1 MEGTHEAII
10 DRDLWDR
17 VQALSA
23 SRAKPFRGGTL
34 GLFAWKVRCAGCGYT
49 MRSTKSRG
57 KHYLQC
63 TSRRAAQD
71 ACPSAFISVDTLEQL
86 VIQELNNLSQRYLDQ
101 EELVRRV
108 ACVQDVNRQRQNW
121 LKTKE
126 TLRQQLSDNR
136 LCLRSLY
143 MDKVRGII
151 SEADYRSMADSF
163 SAERERVERLLAE
176 AGRHLEELE
185 TEMPSEEQQRERILR
200 DVHVE
205 HLTREMVEH
214 FIDCIIVGKRL
225 PGTRSVP
232 VEIHWNF

>member
-17 VQALSA
+17 VQSLSA
-23 SRAKPFRGGTL
+23 SQAKPFRGGTI

-63 TSRRAAQD
+63 TSRRAARD
-71 ACPSAFISVDTLEQL
+71 ACPGAFISVDALERL
-86 VIQELNNLSQRYLDQ
+86 VIQELNSLSRHYLDQ
-101 EELVRRV
+101 EELVRRI
-108 ACVQDVNRQRQNW
+108 ACVQSVHQQRQNW
-121 LKTKE
+121 LKTKA
-126 TLRQQLSDNR
+126 TLR
-136 LCLRSLY
+136 
-143 MDKVRGII
+143 
-151 SEADYRSMADSF
+151 
-163 SAERERVERLLAE
+163 
-176 AGRHLEELE
+176 
-185 TEMPSEEQQRERILR
+185 QQRERILR

>member
-1 MEGTHEAII
+1 MLSNELYIGNMVQGRYGSISYKSKQNRPQPKEAWYRVEGTHEAII

-23 SRAKPFRGGTL
+23 SQAKPFRGGTI
-34 GLFAWKVRCAGCGYT
+34 GLFAWTVRCAGCGYT

-63 TSRRAAQD
+63 TSRRAVRN
-71 ACPSAFISVDTLEQL
+71 ACPGAFISVDTLERL
-86 VIQELNNLSQRYLDQ
+86 VIQELNSLSRHYLDQ
-101 EELVRRV
+101 EELVRCA
-108 ACVQDVNRQRQNW
+108 ACVQSV
-121 LKTKE
+121 
-126 TLRQQLSDNR
+126 
-136 LCLRSLY
+136 
-143 MDKVRGII
+143 
-151 SEADYRSMADSF
+151 
-163 SAERERVERLLAE
+163 
-176 AGRHLEELE
+176 H
-185 TEMPSEEQQRERILR
+185 QQRERILR

-205 HLTREMVEH
+205 HLTRKMVEH

>member
-1 MEGTHEAII
+1 MEGTYKAII

-23 SRAKPFRGGTL
+23 SRSKPFLCGTV
-34 GLFAWKVRCAGCGYT
+34 GLFARKVRCASCGYT

-63 TSRRAAQD
+63 TSRRAARD
-71 ACPSAFISVDTLEQL
+71 ACPGAFISVDALERL

-108 ACVQDVNRQRQNW
+108 ACVQSIHQQRQNW
-121 LKTKE
+121 LKTKA
-126 TLRQQLSDNR
+126 TLRQQLGDDQ
-136 LCLRSLY
+136 LCLRCLY
-143 MDKVRGII
+143 LDKVKGIV

>member
-34 GLFAWKVRCAGCGYT
+34 GLFARKVLCASYGYT

-63 TSRRAAQD
+63 TSRRAARD
-71 ACPSAFISVDTLEQL
+71 ACPGAFISVDALERL
-86 VIQELNNLSQRYLDQ
+86 VIQELNSLSRHYLDQ

-108 ACVQDVNRQRQNW
+108 VCVQSVHQQRQNW
-121 LKTKE
+121 LKTKA
-126 TLRQQLSDNR
+126 TLLQQLGDDQ
-136 LCLRSLY
+136 LCLRCLY
-143 MDKVRGII
+143 LDKVKGIV
-151 SEADYRSMADSF
+151 SEEDYRSMTNSF
-163 SAERERVERLLAE
+163 SAERRRMEHLFAE